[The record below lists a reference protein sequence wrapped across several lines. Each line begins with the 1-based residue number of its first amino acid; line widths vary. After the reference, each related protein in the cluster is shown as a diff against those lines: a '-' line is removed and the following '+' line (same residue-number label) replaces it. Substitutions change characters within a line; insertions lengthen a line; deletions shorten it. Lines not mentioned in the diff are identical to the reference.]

1 MKARTMIERL
11 ERVKVSSGLIA
22 VVISITALGLGYAAS
37 AAILPTPKIGVI
49 HIDVVIDRSI
59 QPYFT
64 IPLNYAAQNRDVAAV
79 VLLINSPGGGA
90 ATSEEL
96 FYRVVELRSQKPVVA
111 SIDSLAASGAYYTAI
126 GSNYIY
132 AKPAALVGSIGV
144 RADLPQPVP
153 PDETTVLSGPF
164 KGSGNSQIDWIRGMD
179 VIKET
184 FVTNVHDQ
192 RLYILEN
199 MHDQSRAERLP
210 DKDQLA
216 TGQVWIAPVAY
227 DIGLIDA
234 LGSNL
239 DAIQKAA
246 ELAQVTNYEVIDL
259 TFLTLFGDPTY
270 IGSALPPDLSTVSFA
285 HWSGDRPNA
294 DYLESG
300 PWPTFEHLY
309 LPPTE

>member
-1 MKARTMIERL
+1 
-11 ERVKVSSGLIA
+11 
-22 VVISITALGLGYAAS
+22 
-37 AAILPTPKIGVI
+37 
-49 HIDVVIDRSI
+49 
-59 QPYFT
+59 
-64 IPLNYAAQNRDVAAV
+64 
-79 VLLINSPGGGA
+79 
-90 ATSEEL
+90 
-96 FYRVVELRSQKPVVA
+96 
-111 SIDSLAASGAYYTAI
+111 
-126 GSNYIY
+126 
-132 AKPAALVGSIGV
+132 
-144 RADLPQPVP
+144 
-153 PDETTVLSGPF
+153 
-164 KGSGNSQIDWIRGMD
+164 
-179 VIKET
+179 
-184 FVTNVHDQ
+184 
-192 RLYILEN
+192 

-270 IGSALPPDLSTVSFA
+270 IGSALPPDLSAVSFA
-285 HWSGDRPNA
+285 HWSGDRQNA

-309 LPPTE
+309 LPPTD